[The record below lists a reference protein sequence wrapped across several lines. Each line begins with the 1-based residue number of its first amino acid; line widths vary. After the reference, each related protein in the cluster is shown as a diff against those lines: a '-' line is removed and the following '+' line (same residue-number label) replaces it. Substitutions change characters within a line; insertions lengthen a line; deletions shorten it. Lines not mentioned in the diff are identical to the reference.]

1 MYREMKRRLAIEMY
15 DKGMIKFGE
24 FKLSSGLTSPFYID
38 LRLIP
43 SYPELVELAT
53 KLLIKTV
60 EHVDYEYIVGIAT
73 GGIALASFMAY
84 ELKKPMG
91 YVRLERKGHGL
102 LKSVEG
108 IVNNRNVL
116 IVDDVATTG
125 STLVTAAKTLEN
137 SGAKIASALVIVDRE
152 QGAEESLKKI
162 GVKLYWV
169 FKVTELFRI
178 LLTENL
184 IGRDTYERVIKYI
197 KNFSYC

>member
-197 KNFSYC
+197 KNFS